1 MIQLSLE
8 KLSNAIAKA
17 KKLRPRV
24 TWLGGRS
31 FNVTGSTGNTYT
43 VHFAV
48 ARDAQ
53 GKQVCLGVCD
63 CKAGQS
69 FVPCFHLASAAAIN
83 IAVHAMRQAAK

>member
-1 MIQLSLE
+1 MI
-8 KLSNAIAKA
+8 KLTKDTLKNAIARA
-17 KKLRPRV
+17 KQIRPRV

-31 FNVTGSTGNTYT
+31 YSVSGSSGNTYT

-63 CKAGQS
+63 CEAGNREM
-69 FVPCFHLASAAAIN
+69 VCFHLAAASAVN
-83 IAVHAMRQAAK
+83 IAVHAMRRAAA